1 MIKNNF
7 YWNKFYK
14 KFNLAKPSSFAEF
27 VYKKIKIKKNLLS
40 IIDIGCGN
48 GRDTL
53 FFLKKGFLIVGLD
66 KSRVA
71 IIENKK
77 KNKNFIKLDI
87 CKKNILKKKYDII
100 YCRFFLHSINIK
112 EESIFFD
119 NLKKISKKKT
129 LIYLEF
135 RTDKDPLLK
144 KGKIL
149 SANERIYGHYRR
161 FINMNQFKK
170 KVVLKGFKIIK
181 IYLSFKFA
189 YFFKQKPH
197 IARVILKCK

>member
-1 MIKNNF
+1 MIKNDF

-53 FFLKKGFLIVGLD
+53 FFLKKGFLTVGLD

-77 KNKNFIKLDI
+77 KK
-87 CKKNILKKKYDII
+87 KKNL
-100 YCRFFLHSINIK
+100 
-112 EESIFFD
+112 
-119 NLKKISKKKT
+119 
-129 LIYLEF
+129 
-135 RTDKDPLLK
+135 
-144 KGKIL
+144 
-149 SANERIYGHYRR
+149 
-161 FINMNQFKK
+161 
-170 KVVLKGFKIIK
+170 IK
-181 IYLSFKFA
+181 IK
-189 YFFKQKPH
+189 
-197 IARVILKCK
+197 I